1 MIDLLRID
9 ILRNLDYSYRNMKI
23 EVGERRYRLDIEYSQ
38 ERGVIAINQKAR
50 NIKRKIY
57 SQHKEYQPG
66 EL

>member
-57 SQHKEYQPG
+57 SQYEQYQPG